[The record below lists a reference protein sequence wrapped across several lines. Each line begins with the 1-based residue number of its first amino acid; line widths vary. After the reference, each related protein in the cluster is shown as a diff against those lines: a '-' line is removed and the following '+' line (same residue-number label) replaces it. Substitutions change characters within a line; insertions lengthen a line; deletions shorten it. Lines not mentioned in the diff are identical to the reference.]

1 MKKEG
6 WTNERRAIDIDT
18 FSNQPNTA
26 NPSPISR
33 GGFSRMTSQEIWQLN
48 QKLLDEQRPA
58 EMKNARK
65 MEQAKMAFKKV
76 FQMGQEQDQKK
87 LAEMKLPPK
96 KKVEKGKK
104 DGHSLKK

>member
-1 MKKEG
+1 VKKEG

-58 EMKNARK
+58 EMKNAKK
-65 MEQAKMAFKKV
+65 MAQAKMAFRAV
-76 FQMGQEQDQKK
+76 FIKGQQDDQKRV
-87 LAEMKLPPK
+87 AEMKLPPK
-96 KKVEKGKK
+96 VSKKKGKVN
-104 DGHSLKK
+104 GNGKKK